1 MCAILIFA
9 KMKKRKETFPSIS
22 SDRVRP
28 MFLNI
33 KSELECVLFD
43 WDGTLLDSF
52 EADAQAYIHM
62 FAALGMKWSIAELK
76 RHYSPNWHHVYRAAR
91 LPRAKWEDAD
101 RLWMKFYRTHQP
113 ELQPGA
119 RRVLSALERRF
130 ILALV
135 SSGSRARVR
144 RQLREHEV
152 AAMFRTKV
160 CSEDAPRRKPH
171 PAPLRLA
178 LDRLRLSP
186 EVCVISAMRRRTS
199 RWRIAR
205 ECAPSVCSADRRCPS
220 GCAPPRL
227 TQRSKPSANCPV
239 CSEISS
245 EGLYVC
251 GLYFCAERIP
261 GNLSVGISH
270 KTSSECP
277 GRFSREQG
285 QQRSGAIQ

>member
-1 MCAILIFA
+1 MS
-9 KMKKRKETFPSIS
+9 M
-22 SDRVRP
+22 
-28 MFLNI
+28 NG
-33 KSELECVLFD
+33 KSVLKCVLFD

-101 RLWMKFYRTHQP
+101 HLWMKFYRTHQP

-171 PAPLRLA
+171 PAPLRMA
-178 LDRLRLSP
+178 LPPFPSATKP
-186 EVCVISAMRRRTS
+186 ECIAVPTIS
-199 RWRIAR
+199 I
-205 ECAPSVCSADRRCPS
+205 PS
-220 GCAPPRL
+220 GTSGSRL
-227 TQRSKPSANCPV
+227 
-239 CSEISS
+239 
-245 EGLYVC
+245 
-251 GLYFCAERIP
+251 
-261 GNLSVGISH
+261 
-270 KTSSECP
+270 
-277 GRFSREQG
+277 
-285 QQRSGAIQ
+285 